1 MPQTPVRPVPP
12 APVPSPATGP
22 TPGVRTLEPLHGKFR
37 GKVLSNDDPL
47 GLGRLQ
53 VACPTVPALKEGW
66 ALPCIPY
73 AGKDV
78 GFYAMPPKDA
88 NVWVEFE
95 GGDPNYPVWTGCF
108 WGDDEMP
115 LRPAKPVRKVFKTA
129 SCTLVADDTDDKGG
143 FTLKVAGPAAREE
156 MFATIGPDSIVL
168 SCPQSKVTLKM
179 DSIEITVPQAKA
191 TLDASTIKLTV
202 PTSTVTITGQG
213 VKVDT
218 PPSSIQASGQSIRLS
233 VPTSSLSLSPAS
245 VQVQV
250 PASSLNVTPAA
261 VQVRSGAVQV
271 QGVLSQTGPASIT
284 GTLNVTGATTLVG
297 PLTATSPVIAL
308 TGAALSLTAPAVSI
322 VGMTNVMGLLT
333 MAGHP
338 VLVL

>member
-1 MPQTPVRPVPP
+1 MPETLARPGAP
-12 APVPSPATGP
+12 AASASPATGP
-22 TPGVRTLEPLHGKFR
+22 TPGARPAEPLYGKFR
-37 GKVLSNDDPL
+37 GKVLNNEDKL

-53 VACPTVPALKEGW
+53 LLCPAVPGLKDGW
-66 ALPCIPY
+66 ALPCTPY

-115 LRPAKPVRKVFKTA
+115 LRPATPVRKVFKTA

-143 FTLKVAGPAAREE
+143 FTLRVAGPAAKEE
-156 MFATIGPDSIVL
+156 MFVTIGPDSIVL
-168 SCPQSKVTLKM
+168 SCPQSKVTMKM
-179 DSIEITVPQAKA
+179 DSIEITVPQAVA
-191 TLDASTIKLTV
+191 TMNASTIKLTV
-202 PTSTVTITGQG
+202 PTSAVTITGQS

-218 PPSSIQASGQSIRLS
+218 PPSSIVAGGQSIRLS

-250 PASSLNVTPAA
+250 PASSLNLTAAA
-261 VQVRSGAVQV
+261 VQLRSAAVQV

>member
-1 MPQTPVRPVPP
+1 MPQTQARPG
-12 APVPSPATGP
+12 APGAAGDTTGP
-22 TPGVRTLEPLHGKFR
+22 TPGARPAEPLWGKFR
-37 GKVLSNDDPL
+37 GKVLGNEDPL

-53 VACPTVPALKEGW
+53 VACPAVPGLKDGW

-78 GFYAMPPKDA
+78 GFYAVPPRDA

-108 WGDDEMP
+108 WGDEEMP

-129 SCTLVADDTDDKGG
+129 SCTLVADDTDKAGG
-143 FTLKVAGPAAREE
+143 FTLKVAPPAAKEE
-156 MFATIGPDSIVL
+156 MFVTIGPDRIVL
-168 SCPQSKVTLKM
+168 SCPQATVTLKM

-191 TLDASTIKLTV
+191 TMDAGTIKLAV
-202 PTSTVTITGQG
+202 PTSSVTVTGQN

-218 PPSSIQASGQSIRLS
+218 PPASIVAGGQSIRLS
-233 VPTSSLSLSPAS
+233 VPTSSISLAPAS

-250 PASSLNVTPAA
+250 PASSLAIAPAA
-261 VQVRSGAVQV
+261 VQLRSAAVQV
-271 QGVLSQTGPASIT
+271 QGALSQTGPATLT
-284 GTLNVTGATTLVG
+284 GALSVTGPTTLVG
-297 PLTATSPVIAL
+297 PLTATSPAITL
-308 TGAALSLTAPAVSI
+308 TGAALSLAAPAVSI
-322 VGMTNVMGLLT
+322 TGMTNVMGLLT